1 MSFLEILASL
11 LGLAN
16 VFLIV
21 RRSVWNYPF
30 AIAMVSLYAVIF
42 HDSQLFSDAGLQIF
56 FVAANIYGWWAWVHD
71 KRADGDIVV
80 KRLSGLQRFFWIA
93 GSIAAIAV
101 WGTFMG
107 RYTTASYPYWDAS
120 VAMLSVAGQIL
131 MTRRYIDNWHW
142 WIVVNCI
149 SIPLYLAKHLYP
161 TAGLYGLF
169 LILAIV
175 GLVEWIRAE
184 RKIQATS

>member
-16 VFLIV
+16 IILIV

-30 AIAMVSLYAVIF
+30 AIAMVSLYAIIF
-42 HDSQLFSDAGLQIF
+42 HDTQLFSDAGLQIF
-56 FVAANIYGWWAWVHD
+56 FVAANIYGWWAWEHD
-71 KRADGDIVV
+71 KQAEGDIVV
-80 KRLSGLQRFFWIA
+80 RRLSGLQRFFWIA
-93 GSIAAIAV
+93 GSIAAIAA

-107 RYTTASYPYWDAS
+107 AYTRASYPYWDAS

-142 WIVVNCI
+142 WIVVNGI
-149 SIPLYLAKHLYP
+149 SIPLYLAKNLYA
-161 TAGLYGLF
+161 TAGLYTLF
-169 LILAIV
+169 LILAV
-175 GLVEWIRAE
+175 AGLIEWMRAE
-184 RKIQATS
+184 RSLAAHS